1 MRPPPIRLILLPC
14 FEKPERAEIVIAG
27 VREAALA
34 QPTLFVMEGGY
45 AVAEIGVNT
54 VNVLPGFEGG

>member
-1 MRPPPIRLILLPC
+1 LILLPC
-14 FEKPERAEIVIAG
+14 FEKPERTEIVIAG